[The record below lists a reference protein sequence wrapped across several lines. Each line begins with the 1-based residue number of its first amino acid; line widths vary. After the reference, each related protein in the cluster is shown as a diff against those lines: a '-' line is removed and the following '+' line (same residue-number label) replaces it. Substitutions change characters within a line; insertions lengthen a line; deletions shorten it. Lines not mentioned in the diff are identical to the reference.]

1 MTFLSN
7 NYILTNSNSIIKN
20 KKGKL
25 LKHNEVK
32 IKSNNDNIINI
43 DFSQKVSNIIY
54 EYNKDN
60 FFNISI
66 VFFSLSQI

>member
-25 LKHNEVK
+25 LNHNEVK

-43 DFSQKVSNIIY
+43 HFSQKVSNIIY